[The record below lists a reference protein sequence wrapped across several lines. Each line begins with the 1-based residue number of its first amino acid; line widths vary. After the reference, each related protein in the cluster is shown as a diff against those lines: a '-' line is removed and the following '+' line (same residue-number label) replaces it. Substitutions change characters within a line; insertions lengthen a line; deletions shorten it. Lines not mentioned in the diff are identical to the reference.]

1 MNTVSDKFETS
12 VCAGLEPG
20 SYAHDLA
27 YNVLSS
33 LRKNYS
39 NACKR
44 TATQFVAVITE
55 QILLVRDLE
64 DAGVNFDRELQQ
76 AFKALHLFTSRSA

>member
-1 MNTVSDKFETS
+1 MTTITDRFESTV
-12 VCAGLEPG
+12 CGGLEPG
-20 SYAHDLA
+20 SHAHDLA

-33 LRKNYS
+33 LRKNYNGS
-39 NACKR
+39 CKR
-44 TATQFVAVITE
+44 TAAQFIAVITE

-76 AFKALHLFTSRSA
+76 AFKALHLFTS